1 MSGTKKYLCG
11 YCPSTFTSVVK
22 HDEHFQAL
30 HRVNHMT
37 GKVQPYKTPSIYA
50 PEKRPRE
57 RQKVQMPDEVDLFLF
72 DEDERRKPPPNPF
85 G

>member
-11 YCPSTFTSVVK
+11 YCPSTFTSVAK

-50 PEKRPRE
+50 PEKRPNKE
-57 RQKVQMPDEVDLFLF
+57 RKKVQMPDEVDLFLF
-72 DEDERRKPPPNPF
+72 DEDERRKPPPSPF
-85 G
+85 